1 MKSKSTKSTRCR
13 RYCTGDVQPIP
24 RGLATGAAYGD
35 GYGPAQLHGALG
47 WFWLRDR
54 RHPGTKSIL
63 GPLRAIQ
70 WLVRELNAAEAR
82 R

>member
-1 MKSKSTKSTRCR
+1 MKSKSRKSPRCR
-13 RYCTGDVQPIP
+13 RYCTGAVQPIP
-24 RGLATGAAYGD
+24 PELARGDLYG
-35 GYGPAQLHGALG
+35 GSYGPAQLRGSLG

-70 WLVRELNAAEAR
+70 WLVRELNAAEALR
-82 R
+82 